1 MFSYNTFQIAA
12 VVCIQSPNVSKHRA
26 EERGTFDLSDILF
39 EEARQATVFLDTER
53 LVLDDRDA
61 VLL

>member
-1 MFSYNTFQIAA
+1 ML
-12 VVCIQSPNVSKHRA
+12 QSPNVSKHRA

>member
-1 MFSYNTFQIAA
+1 MFSYKIAA
-12 VVCIQSPNVSKHRA
+12 VCVLQSPNVSKQHRA
-26 EERGTFDLSDILF
+26 EEVHFDLSDIILF
-39 EEARQATVFLDTER
+39 EEARQATVFLDTDR